1 MPLEKEPNS
10 SRNTETEKSEVSV
23 TPSRE
28 QLWREIVSNPAQA
41 LPVVEAPEE
50 IVLSSPMP
58 DPIATEYTLLHRW
71 VLITALTIILLL
83 LGQGV
88 AGDSSTVADVDR
100 ILQRQ

>member
-1 MPLEKEPNS
+1 MPLEEEPNS
-10 SRNTETEKSEVSV
+10 SRNSENEISEVSV

-28 QLWREIVSNPAQA
+28 QQWREIVDNPAQA

-50 IVLSSPMP
+50 IALSSPMS
-58 DPIATEYTLLHRW
+58 DTGTAEYTLVHRW
-71 VLITALTIILLL
+71 VLITALTLLLIL

-100 ILQRQ
+100 ILQR